1 MKDIK
6 NHTYKVLMYYLAKFK
21 YGDIGLVNK
30 LNTAHL
36 EMYWN
41 GKIYKTINV
50 YKIFQNM
57 SLLFDSG

>member
-1 MKDIK
+1 
-6 NHTYKVLMYYLAKFK
+6 MYYLAKFK

-50 YKIFQNM
+50 YEILQNM
-57 SLLFDSG
+57 SLYSNSGLEYF